1 MISLGNCMHQ
11 ILIKFRRP
19 LPPIISFF
27 DFCFQDILDGA
38 LVEHGA
44 VGMSSWAV
52 RQLPGIRQRSEDPL
66 LLRIVA
72 NAARSLDAAA
82 AAL

>member
-1 MISLGNCMHQ
+1 MLRRRFFG
-11 ILIKFRRP
+11 FR
-19 LPPIISFF
+19 
-27 DFCFQDILDGA
+27 FQDILDGA

-44 VGMSSWAV
+44 VRMSSRAV